1 MKLSERILDFRCE
14 RPSEF
19 LMDDFARDAAK
30 LEARVAELEAT
41 LERVRETSRDLREA
55 DERFLRAARKEA
67 ADAREELWK
76 AIAKREAA
84 ADGFVMVPVEPTE
97 EMLKAGRKQL
107 AELTDRRAGFVYSA
121 MLAAA
126 QKGE

>member
-1 MKLSERILDFRCE
+1 
-14 RPSEF
+14 
-19 LMDDFARDAAK
+19 
-30 LEARVAELEAT
+30 
-41 LERVRETSRDLREA
+41 VRETSRDLREA

-76 AIAKREAA
+76 AMSKREAE
-84 ADGFVMVPVEPTE
+84 GFVVVPVEPTE

-121 MLAAA
+121 MLSAAH
-126 QKGE
+126 QEGEGK